1 MADDIEEG
9 YLDNPTNAQSDE
21 IIPAKDTE
29 TINPKEETEKMEV
42 HHHPDLHHK
51 PKKWKEYFLEFLMIF
66 LAVTMGF
73 IAENIREHF
82 TEQEKEKQYMQA
94 LLIDLKTDIINIE
107 KVQRQNLLARQAG
120 DSLFLLFTLP
130 NYTGETNSIYYYGR
144 IFSARTFFNMRD
156 GTLRQLNNAGGLRLV
171 HDEEIVDSLES
182 YQYTYAELLKL
193 QELKELQL
201 LTYRDFM
208 CKVFDVRILETMVT
222 GEEIK
227 RPVGNPKLFSENKEL
242 INELLMKAHFV
253 KRNNAQLLAM
263 LAEMKQMDM
272 NLQTIINK
280 EYHWD

>member
-1 MADDIEEG
+1 LEEEH
-9 YLDNPTNAQSDE
+9 LDNPTNAQSGNSPNE
-21 IIPAKDTE
+21 IIATKETE
-29 TINPKEETEKMEV
+29 TKSKEETENMEV

-51 PKKWKEYFLEFLMIF
+51 PKNWKEYFLECLMIF

-73 IAENIREHF
+73 IAENIREHI
-82 TEQEKEKQYMQA
+82 TEREREKQYMQA

-120 DSLFLLFTLP
+120 DSLFVLFSLP
-130 NYTGETNSIYYYGR
+130 DYTEETNSIYYYGR

-156 GTLRQLNNAGGLRLV
+156 GTLKQLNNAGGLRLI
-171 HDEEIVDSLES
+171 HHEEIVDSLES

-201 LTYRDFM
+201 LTYRDIM
-208 CKVFDVRILETMVT
+208 CKVFDVRILETMVN

-227 RPVGNPKLFSENKEL
+227 KPLGNPKLFSENKEL

-253 KRNNAQLLAM
+253 KRNNAQLLTM

-272 NLQTIINK
+272 NLQTIINN